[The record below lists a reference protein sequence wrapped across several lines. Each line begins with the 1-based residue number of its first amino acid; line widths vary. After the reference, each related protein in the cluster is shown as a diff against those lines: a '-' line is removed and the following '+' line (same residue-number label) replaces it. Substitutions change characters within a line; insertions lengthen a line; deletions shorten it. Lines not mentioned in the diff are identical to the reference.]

1 MPTHITQEKD
11 DAGGRIVLRV
21 NGDLLHEDALLLEK
35 IAIQTQADF
44 NSDVTIDLADLD
56 LMDSES
62 APVLRRLQAD
72 HGIMIEGT
80 EIFLQSVIDD
90 VEGR

>member
-1 MPTHITQEKD
+1 MPTHITED
-11 DAGGRIVLRV
+11 REDSGRVVLRV

-35 IAIQTQADF
+35 IAINASSE
-44 NSDVTIDLADLD
+44 NHGNVAIDLADLD

-62 APVLRRLQAD
+62 APVLRRLQSE
-72 HGIMIEGT
+72 HGITIVGT
-80 EIFLQSVIDD
+80 EIFLQTVIDD

>member
-21 NGDLLHEDALLLEK
+21 TGDLLQDDALLLEK
-35 IAIQTQADF
+35 ITKQTRADF
-44 NSDVTIDLADLD
+44 SGDIAIDLADLD

-62 APVLRRLQAD
+62 APILRRLQEN
-72 HGIMIEGT
+72 HGVTIEGT
-80 EIFLQSVIDD
+80 EIFLQTVIDD

>member
-11 DAGGRIVLRV
+11 DNGRTVLRV

-35 IAIQTQADF
+35 IAVQTRAELGGDLA
-44 NSDVTIDLADLD
+44 IDLADLD

-62 APVLRRLQAD
+62 APVLRRLQSE
-72 HGIMIEGT
+72 HGIAIVGT
-80 EIFLQSVIDD
+80 EIFLQTVIDD